1 MEISGATMTF
11 GWEGS
16 QSLDCERLVQVRG
29 RTFAAALSGQ
39 RRHRRWQI

>member
-16 QSLDCERLVQVRG
+16 QSLDCERLVRFVEEP
-29 RTFAAALSGQ
+29 SPP
-39 RRHRRWQI
+39 H